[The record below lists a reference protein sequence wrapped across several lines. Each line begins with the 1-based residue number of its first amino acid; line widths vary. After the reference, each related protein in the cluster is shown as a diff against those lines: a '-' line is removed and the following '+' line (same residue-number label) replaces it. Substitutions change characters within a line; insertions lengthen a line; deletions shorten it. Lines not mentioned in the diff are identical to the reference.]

1 MREPQ
6 GAGVREEVVML
17 RTTCTIMICV
27 SLLLPASGVGA
38 TGREEGKTMKNQSEL
53 ATATFAGGCFWCME
67 PPFDKLAGVI
77 ATISGYTGGHQ
88 ANPTYEEVTIGTTGH
103 VEALQVRYD
112 PAKTSYEQ
120 LLEVFWENINPT
132 DADGQFVDRG
142 PQYRSAIFYHD
153 AEQQRLAEASKARL
167 AASGRFR
174 GAIVT
179 PILAAGPFYPA
190 EDYHQDYS
198 QKNPLRYKYYR
209 YNSGRDQFLEKVWGK
224 DRK

>member
-1 MREPQ
+1 
-6 GAGVREEVVML
+6 ML
-17 RTTCTIMICV
+17 RTTRTIVICV
-27 SLLLPASGVGA
+27 ALTLLASGAVA
-38 TGREEGKTMKNQSEL
+38 AGREEGKTVMNEPEL

-67 PPFDKLAGVI
+67 PPFDTLAGVV
-77 ATISGYTGGHQ
+77 ATISGYTGGHKD
-88 ANPTYEEVTIGTTGH
+88 NPTYEEVTTGTTGH
-103 VEALQVRYD
+103 VEALQVLFD

-190 EDYHQDYS
+190 EEYHQDYY

-209 YNSGRDQFLEKVWGK
+209 YSSGRDQFLEKVWEK
-224 DRK
+224 PRK

>member
-1 MREPQ
+1 M
-6 GAGVREEVVML
+6 AVGVALM
-17 RTTCTIMICV
+17 
-27 SLLLPASGVGA
+27 LPAAGSGA
-38 TGREEGKTMKNQSEL
+38 ASREEGKNMMNQPEL

-67 PPFDKLAGVI
+67 PPFDKLPGVV

-88 ANPTYEEVTIGTTGH
+88 ANPTYAEVTAGATGH
-103 VEALQVRYD
+103 FEALQVLFD
-112 PAKTSYEQ
+112 PARTSYEQ

-153 AEQQRLAEASKARL
+153 AEQQRLAEASKVRL

-174 GAIVT
+174 GPIVT

-190 EDYHQDYS
+190 EEYHQDYYR
-198 QKNPLRYKYYR
+198 KNPLRYKYYR
-209 YNSGRDQFLEKVWGK
+209 YNSGRDQFLDKVWK
-224 DRK
+224 NNRR